1 MQTTVIV
8 IKGDNTRSL
17 LKNIADALLPEQ
29 TVIQEEET
37 RSTSEKCPYTWS
49 AKASDQQ
56 LKYINKFTKT
66 NSRFKFSEIK
76 NYVSSNTK
84 SPIHNRL
91 LSEELQKKGFI
102 RVMIGDDKS
111 TIWIRSV

>member
-8 IKGDNTRSL
+8 IKGDNTKSL

-29 TVIQEEET
+29 TVTQEEI
-37 RSTSEKCPYTWS
+37 RSVSEKCPYTWS
-49 AKASDQQ
+49 ATASEQQ

-91 LSEELQKKGFI
+91 LSEELHKKGFI